1 MNEEPNSFRLTKQG
15 EKLGGNYIMVVDG
28 IARGV
33 VSADKIERLLEVDQR
48 WEPMRRADNHPNYVR
63 NPDLEEVN
71 VQAGIQP
78 SDEVWMN
85 DLYQATLRY
94 MVKEHANMPP
104 PDGEGLIH
112 ISVHR
117 HDRYPVGDWRHM
129 QQIKNELTGDA
140 RWAMEIYPPE
150 AQLVDS
156 SNEYHLWV
164 LPLGADIPFAYPEG
178 LVTNDEQVEKYNSGR
193 DEKYK
198 GRQRPWQKGLTTGRN
213 DATQPID
220 PETEKL
226 MTQIAL
232 GKDRG

>member
-1 MNEEPNSFRLTKQG
+1 MS
-15 EKLGGNYIMVVDG
+15 EKPWV
-28 IARGV
+28 
-33 VSADKIERLLEVDQR
+33 
-48 WEPMRRADNHPNYVR
+48 PMQRADNHPHFIR
-63 NPDLEEVN
+63 NPDLEEIN
-71 VQAGIQP
+71 AQAGIQP

-85 DLYQATLRY
+85 DLYQAALRY
-94 MVKEHANMPP
+94 MVKEDGTVPP
-104 PDGEGLIH
+104 NGEGLIH

-117 HDRYPVGDWRHM
+117 HDRHPVADWRHM
-129 QQIKNELTGDA
+129 QQIKNELTADD

-164 LPLGADIPFAYPEG
+164 LPVGADIPFAYSEG
-178 LVTNDEQVEKYNSGR
+178 LVTNDEQVERYNAGR

-198 GRQRPWQKGLTTGRN
+198 GRQRPWQPGLTTGRN
-213 DATQPID
+213 SATQPID

-232 GKDRG
+232 GKKRGS